1 MNETLVT
8 MVGNVASAVSY
19 AQTPAGVP
27 VANFRM
33 AATER
38 RYDRGK
44 GDWVDGDTNWVTVV
58 AWRWLATNVVS
69 SVNKGDPVVVSGRLR
84 IREWGDEDRRRCTV
98 EIDARAVGHDLARGT
113 SAFRWAVQAKP
124 ELVAGRSGREE
135 VPALPAG
142 SSVERV
148 LPAVEQAV
156 PDWIVAAVE
165 ARRAPEA
172 AGATAPEV
180 AEVSEVACVAQ
191 TVGADRED
199 IARTDRV
206 GAA

>member
-8 MVGNVASAVSY
+8 IVGNVASTVTY
-19 AQTPAGVP
+19 AQTSAGVP

-69 SVNKGDPVVVSGRLR
+69 SVNKGDPIVVSGRLR
-84 IREWGDEDRRRCTV
+84 IREWGEDDKRRSAV
-98 EIDARAVGHDLARGT
+98 EIDARTVGHDLARGT

-124 ELVAGRSGREE
+124 ELVASRPTREE
-135 VPALPAG
+135 VPALP
-142 SSVERV
+142 V
-148 LPAVEQAV
+148 AVAHAEPAV

-165 ARRAPEA
+165 AKRAVEPAELVEVV
-172 AGATAPEV
+172 AGEV
-180 AEVSEVACVAQ
+180 VREGIAC
-191 TVGADRED
+191 
-199 IARTDRV
+199 TDRV
-206 GAA
+206 TTP

>member
-8 MVGNVASAVSY
+8 IVGNVASTVTY
-19 AQTPAGVP
+19 AQTSAGVP

-69 SVNKGDPVVVSGRLR
+69 SVNKGDPIVVSGRLR
-84 IREWGDEDRRRCTV
+84 VREWGEEAGRRSAV
-98 EIDARAVGHDLARGT
+98 EIDARTVGHDLARGT

-124 ELVAGRSGREE
+124 ELVASRPVREE
-135 VPALPAG
+135 VPALPA
-142 SSVERV
+142 
-148 LPAVEQAV
+148 AVASAEPAV

-165 ARRAPEA
+165 AKR
-172 AGATAPEV
+172 V
-180 AEVSEVACVAQ
+180 AEPVELVEVVEVVTGEVVREGIAC
-191 TVGADRED
+191 
-199 IARTDRV
+199 TDRV
-206 GAA
+206 TTA